1 MNISIIDKQIKES
14 NGNGRYY
21 LEITL
26 SENADYLWQQS
37 FQEAIKTEIFT
48 SVRGS
53 GAPVVTNLNF
63 DDDKI
68 ITPSFPE
75 YAQNDLPDFIKEL
88 EHFISIANSIYE
100 SKQVRIRQKQ
110 EREEKDKQD
119 RIRKL
124 EEMNKKLNS

>member
-1 MNISIIDKQIKES
+1 MNIRIIDKQIKES

-21 LEITL
+21 LELTL
-26 SENADYLWQQS
+26 SEDADYLWQQS
-37 FQEAIKTEIFT
+37 FQEALKTEMIT
-48 SVRGS
+48 SMRGS
-53 GAPVVTNLNF
+53 GAPVVSKLSF

-88 EHFISIANSIYE
+88 EHFISIANSIYDA
-100 SKQVRIRQKQ
+100 KQVRIHQKQ
-110 EREEKDKQD
+110 EQEEKEKQE
-119 RIRKL
+119 RLKKL